1 MWRVNWP
8 RVEWPTV
15 GMLGLCYGTWWL
27 ATWFSGG
34 AFGWLWLPVVALSI
48 TLHSSL
54 QHEATH
60 RHPTRLEA
68 LNSALVF
75 PALGL
80 FMPYG
85 RFRALHRAHH
95 ATGALTD
102 PVRDTESFYLA
113 REGWARASRPL
124 RMLLTAQNTLA
135 GRMTLGPAIALARF
149 YCGEL
154 TALRA
159 GSPDVA
165 VAWLLHVPAVTCVL
179 AWTYG
184 VCGIGLLEYALV
196 AYAGYGVLM
205 VRTFAEHRAHPEQD
219 GRSVVIEDRGP
230 LAWLF
235 LNNNLHAVHH
245 RHPGAPWY
253 ALPRL
258 YADTRSQTLARND
271 GYRFDGYGDL
281 LRRYAFRTKE
291 PVVHPLSGVRHG

>member
-15 GMLGLCYGTWWL
+15 GMLGLCYGVWLL
-27 ATWFSGG
+27 ATWLMGG
-34 AFGWLWLPVVALSI
+34 DSGWLWLPIVALSI

-60 RHPTRLEA
+60 GHPTGSEA
-68 LNSALVF
+68 VNAALVF
-75 PALGL
+75 PPLGL

-95 ATGALTD
+95 ATEALTD
-102 PVRDTESFYLA
+102 PARDTESFYLA
-113 REGWARASRPL
+113 PEVWARASRQL
-124 RMLLTAQNTLA
+124 RWLLRAQNTLV
-135 GRMTLGPAIALARF
+135 GRVTLGPAIALARF
-149 YCGEL
+149 YRGEL
-154 TALRA
+154 RALRA
-159 GSPDVA
+159 GAPDVA
-165 VAWLLHVPAVTCVL
+165 AAWLLHVASVACVL
-179 AWTYG
+179 VWTQV
-184 VCGIGLLEYALV
+184 VCGVGAAEYGLA

-205 VRTFAEHRAHPEQD
+205 VRTFAEHRAHPDQA

-230 LAWLF
+230 LALLF

-253 ALPRL
+253 VLPRL
-258 YADTRSQTLARND
+258 YADTRSQTLTRN
-271 GYRFDGYGDL
+271 GSYRFDSYGDL

-291 PVVHPLSGVRHG
+291 PVAHPLSQARHG